1 MVPARVNGR
10 YRLKEKIGSGAYGE
24 VYHASDIIG
33 DGDVVVKL
41 QCITGSTTSLEHE
54 YNVLRQLGDTV
65 GIPHVHWFGRED
77 NYDALVLDRLGQSL
91 ESVFKTYQHSFSR
104 NTIVFIAHQLVCRLQ
119 YIHSKHF
126 IHRDLKP
133 DNILIGTGKDA
144 HKIYL
149 VDFGISKQYRYPRTH
164 LHIAFEQTTS
174 LTGTPAFTSINSH
187 AGMELG
193 RRDDIES
200 LAYLLIYLFR
210 GSLPWLH
217 CSGISDEQVVEM
229 KYDTTKLCQGLPE
242 EVEQILTYSRS
253 LLFDQKP
260 DYTFLCRLLQRI
272 NSTSESCQQDHVP
285 DWSTISPAPCKT
297 PIGNAD
303 STMPRRSRRLKV
315 QAFSPCPMYSLRSN
329 HCPRTV
335 RK

>member
-1 MVPARVNGR
+1 
-10 YRLKEKIGSGAYGE
+10 GE
-24 VYHASDIIG
+24 VYHANDIIG

-54 YNVLRQLGDTV
+54 YNMLRQLGDTV

-104 NTIVFIAHQLVCRLQ
+104 NTIVFIAHQLVCCLQ
-119 YIHSKHF
+119 YIHSKYF
-126 IHRDLKP
+126 IHCDLKP
-133 DNILIGTGKDA
+133 DNILIGTGKDT

-149 VDFGISKQYRYPRTH
+149 VDFGISKQYRYLRTH

-174 LTGTPAFTSINSH
+174 LTGTPAFMSINSH

-242 EVEQILTYSRS
+242 EVEQILTYSCS

-272 NSTSESCQQDHVP
+272 NSTV
-285 DWSTISPAPCKT
+285 
-297 PIGNAD
+297 
-303 STMPRRSRRLKV
+303 
-315 QAFSPCPMYSLRSN
+315 LR
-329 HCPRTV
+329 RTV
-335 RK
+335 SRLG

>member
-1 MVPARVNGR
+1 MVPAHVNGR

-24 VYHASDIIG
+24 VYHANDIIG

-91 ESVFKTYQHSFSR
+91 ESVFKTYQHSFSC
-104 NTIVFIAHQLVCRLQ
+104 NTIVFIAHQL

-149 VDFGISKQYRYPRTH
+149 VDFGISKQYRYPCTH

-174 LTGTPAFTSINSH
+174 LTGTLAFTSINSH

-193 RRDDIES
+193 RRDDIGS

-217 CSGISDEQVVEM
+217 CSGISDKQVVEM
-229 KYDTTKLCQGLPE
+229 KYNTTKLCQGLPE
-242 EVEQILTYSRS
+242 EVEQILTYSCS

-260 DYTFLCRLLQRI
+260 DYTFLCHLLQRI

-285 DWSTISPAPCKT
+285 DWSTISPTPCKT

-303 STMPRRSRRLKV
+303 STMPHCSCCLKV
-315 QAFSPCPMYSLRSN
+315 QAFSPCPMYSLCSN
-329 HCPRTV
+329 HCPQTV